1 LPLLLIQAALM
12 VHSHHDH
19 SIPGHSHGPATPH
32 PAQPAPWSILRM
44 TLLSRLGAALLVSA
58 ALWAVVLTAMR

>member
-1 LPLLLIQAALM
+1 MA
-12 VHSHHDH
+12 HSHTHTH
-19 SIPGHSHGPATPH
+19 HHPHSHDPATPH

-58 ALWAVVLTAMR
+58 VMWAIVLTAMR